1 MACCPTCG
9 ALAPDR
15 RLMVCMQ
22 TNVAVYGER
31 SAELTRRET
40 EIAEVLRAAYPAGVP
55 LQAMLD
61 RVYGVGNGNPATIF
75 SLISKLNRKLKL
87 MGVSISN
94 IKRTGYRL
102 QFGEAA

>member
-1 MACCPTCG
+1 
-9 ALAPDR
+9 
-15 RLMVCMQ
+15 MVCLQ
-22 TNVAVYGER
+22 ANVAVYGER

-40 EIAEVLRAAYPAGVP
+40 EIAEVLRTAYPAGVP
-55 LQAMLD
+55 LQVMLD

-87 MGVSISN
+87 MGICISN

-102 QFGEAA
+102 QFSEAA